1 MKFGGF
7 LMAFDGIT
15 IANLIYDMNQKIQ
28 NGRISKI
35 AQPESDELLLTIK
48 GSDGQYR
55 LILSASAS
63 LPLVY
68 FTNDNKPSP
77 MTAPNFCMLLRKHIA
92 NGRIISITQ
101 PDFERIISIEIEHY
115 NELGD
120 LARKKLII
128 ELMGKHSNIIFLDEK
143 DQIIDS
149 IKHVSASTSS
159 VREVLPGR
167 DYFVP
172 KTQEKQNPLL
182 ATSQSFIDLLSKQP
196 TTIQKA
202 IYQSYTGIS
211 PTIANEICF
220 RADLDGD
227 QAVASLSE
235 GFLLHL
241 AKQFVLVMEQIIQCD
256 FHPVLITKQEEPIEY
271 SAIPLHMY
279 QDYDVE
285 EPENISETLHLFYD
299 RKERYTR
306 IRQKSVDLRR
316 IVTTALERNRK
327 KYHLQLKQFEETTK
341 KDQFKVYGELL
352 HTYGYDYNGT
362 DTKYKVLNYY
372 TNQEIEIPMDHQLSA
387 LENAQKYFD
396 KYTKLKRTAVAME
409 TLLSETKQDV
419 EHLESVVTALELAE
433 NEDDLIQI
441 KEELIESGYIRKN
454 TREKKIKSNSK
465 PLHYVTTDDFHI
477 YVGKNNIQNDEL
489 TFKFANGGD
498 WWFHAKNVP
507 GSHVILKTQGREVPD
522 QVFELAAS
530 LAAHYSKSQ
539 KSPKVEVDYLERK
552 NVKKPAGAK
561 PGFVVY
567 YTNFSMNVE
576 PSISNLILQ

>member
-1 MKFGGF
+1 
-7 LMAFDGIT
+7 MAFDGIT

-35 AQPESDELLLTIK
+35 AQPEPDELLLTIK
-48 GSDGQYR
+48 GTDGQYR

-92 NGRIISITQ
+92 NGRILSITQ
-101 PDFERIISIEIEHY
+101 PDFERIISFEIEHY

-120 LARKKLII
+120 LAQKKLII
-128 ELMGKHSNIIFLDEK
+128 EIMGKHSNIIFVDE
-143 DQIIDS
+143 QGRIIDS

-172 KTQEKQNPLL
+172 KTQEKENPLL
-182 ATSQSFIDLLSKQP
+182 ATKESFIALISKQP

-202 IYQSYTGIS
+202 IVQSYTGIS
-211 PTIANEICF
+211 PTISNEICF
-220 RADLDGD
+220 RADLDAD
-227 QAVASLSE
+227 QVVSSLSE

-241 AKQFVLVMEQIIQCD
+241 ANQFLIVMEQINACD
-256 FHPVLITKQEEPIEY
+256 FHPVLITRQDEPIEY
-271 SAIPLHMY
+271 SAIKLNMY
-279 QDYDVE
+279 NDYEVE
-285 EPENISETLHLFYD
+285 EPESISETLHLFYN

-327 KYHLQLKQFEETTK
+327 KYQLQLKQFEETTK
-341 KDQFKVYGELL
+341 KEQFKIFGELL

-362 DTKYKVLNYY
+362 DEKYKVLNYY
-372 TNQEIEIPMDHQLSA
+372 TNEEIQIPMDNQLTA

-409 TLLSETKQDV
+409 SLLAETKQDV

-441 KEELIESGYIRKN
+441 KEELVESGYIRKN
-454 TREKKIKSNSK
+454 HREKKVRINSR
-465 PLHYVTTDDFHI
+465 PLHYVTSDDFHI
-477 YVGKNNIQNDEL
+477 FVGKNNIQNDEL
-489 TFKFANGGD
+489 TFKVANGGD

-522 QVFELAAS
+522 HVFELAAG
-530 LAAHYSKSQ
+530 LAAYYSKSQ
-539 KSPKVEVDYLERK
+539 KSPKVEIDYLERK

-561 PGFVVY
+561 PGYVIY
-567 YTNFSMNVE
+567 YTNYSMNVE
-576 PSISNLILQ
+576 PSVANLELQ

>member
-1 MKFGGF
+1 
-7 LMAFDGIT
+7 MAFDGIT

-28 NGRISKI
+28 NGRISKR
-35 AQPESDELLLTIK
+35 AQPEPDELLLTIK
-48 GSDGQYR
+48 GTDGQYR

-92 NGRIISITQ
+92 NGRILSITQ
-101 PDFERIISIEIEHY
+101 PDFERIISFEIEHY

-120 LARKKLII
+120 LAQKKLII
-128 ELMGKHSNIIFLDEK
+128 EIMGKHSNIIFVDE
-143 DQIIDS
+143 QGRIIDS

-172 KTQEKQNPLL
+172 KTQEKENPLL
-182 ATSQSFIDLLSKQP
+182 ATKESFIALISKQP

-202 IYQSYTGIS
+202 IVQSYTGIS
-211 PTIANEICF
+211 PTISNEICF

-227 QAVASLSE
+227 QAVSSLSE

-241 AKQFVLVMEQIIQCD
+241 ANQFLIVMEQINACD
-256 FHPVLITKQEEPIEY
+256 FHAVLITRQDEPIEY
-271 SAIPLHMY
+271 SAIKLNMY
-279 QDYDVE
+279 NDYEVE
-285 EPENISETLHLFYD
+285 EPESISKTLHLFYD
-299 RKERYTR
+299 RKDKYTR

-327 KYHLQLKQFEETTK
+327 KYQLQLKQFEETTK
-341 KDQFKVYGELL
+341 KEQFKIYGELL

-362 DTKYKVLNYY
+362 DEKYKVLNYY
-372 TNQEIEIPMDHQLSA
+372 TNEEIQIPMDNQLTA

-396 KYTKLKRTAVAME
+396 RYTKLKRTAVAME
-409 TLLSETKQDV
+409 SLLAETKQDV

-441 KEELIESGYIRKN
+441 KEELVESGYIRKN
-454 TREKKIKSNSK
+454 NREKKVRINSK
-465 PLHYVTTDDFHI
+465 PLHYVTSDDFHI

-489 TFKFANGGD
+489 TFKVANGGD

-522 QVFELAAS
+522 HVFELAAG
-530 LAAHYSKSQ
+530 LAAYYSKSQ
-539 KSPKVEVDYLERK
+539 KSPKVEIDYLERK

-561 PGFVVY
+561 PGYVIY
-567 YTNFSMNVE
+567 YTNYSMNVE
-576 PSISNLILQ
+576 PSVANLELK

>member
-1 MKFGGF
+1 
-7 LMAFDGIT
+7 MAFDGIT

-35 AQPESDELLLTIK
+35 AQPEPDELLLTIK
-48 GSDGQYR
+48 GNDGQYR

-92 NGRIISITQ
+92 NGRILSITQ
-101 PDFERIISIEIEHY
+101 PDFERIISFEIEHY

-120 LARKKLII
+120 LAQKKLII
-128 ELMGKHSNIIFLDEK
+128 EIMGKHSNIIFVDE
-143 DQIIDS
+143 QGRIIDS

-172 KTQEKQNPLL
+172 KTQEKENPLL
-182 ATSQSFIDLLSKQP
+182 ATKESFIALISKQP

-202 IYQSYTGIS
+202 IVQSYTGIS
-211 PTIANEICF
+211 PTISNEICF
-220 RADLDGD
+220 RADLDAD
-227 QAVASLSE
+227 QAVSSLSE

-241 AKQFVLVMEQIIQCD
+241 ANQFLIVMEQINACD
-256 FHPVLITKQEEPIEY
+256 FHPVLITRQDEPIEY
-271 SAIPLHMY
+271 SAIKLNMY
-279 QDYDVE
+279 NDYEVE
-285 EPENISETLHLFYD
+285 EPESISETLHLFYN

-327 KYHLQLKQFEETTK
+327 KYQLQLKQFEETTK
-341 KDQFKVYGELL
+341 KEQFKIFGELL

-362 DTKYKVLNYY
+362 DEKYKVLNYY
-372 TNQEIEIPMDHQLSA
+372 TNEEIQIPMDNQLTA

-409 TLLSETKQDV
+409 SLLAETKQDV

-441 KEELIESGYIRKN
+441 KEELVESGYIRKN
-454 TREKKIKSNSK
+454 HREKKVRINSR
-465 PLHYVTTDDFHI
+465 PLHYVTSDDFHI
-477 YVGKNNIQNDEL
+477 FVGKNNIQNDEL
-489 TFKFANGGD
+489 TFKVANGGD

-522 QVFELAAS
+522 HVFELAAG
-530 LAAHYSKSQ
+530 LAAYYSKSQ
-539 KSPKVEVDYLERK
+539 KSPKVEIDYLERK

-561 PGFVVY
+561 PGYVIY
-567 YTNFSMNVE
+567 YTNYSMNVE
-576 PSISNLILQ
+576 PSVANLELQ

>member
-1 MKFGGF
+1 
-7 LMAFDGIT
+7 MAFDGIT

-35 AQPESDELLLTIK
+35 AQPEPDELLLTIK
-48 GSDGQYR
+48 GTDGQYR

-92 NGRIISITQ
+92 NGRILSITQ
-101 PDFERIISIEIEHY
+101 PDFERIISFEIEHY

-120 LARKKLII
+120 LAQKKLII
-128 ELMGKHSNIIFLDEK
+128 EIMGKHSNIIFVDE
-143 DQIIDS
+143 QERIIDS

-172 KTQEKQNPLL
+172 KTQEKENPLL
-182 ATSQSFIDLLSKQP
+182 ATKESFIALISKQP

-202 IYQSYTGIS
+202 IVQSYTGIS
-211 PTIANEICF
+211 PTISNEICF
-220 RADLDGD
+220 RADLDAD
-227 QAVASLSE
+227 QAVSSLSE

-241 AKQFVLVMEQIIQCD
+241 ANQFLIVMEQINACD
-256 FHPVLITKQEEPIEY
+256 FHPVLITRQDEPIEY
-271 SAIPLHMY
+271 SAIKLNMY
-279 QDYDVE
+279 NDYEVE
-285 EPENISETLHLFYD
+285 EPESISETLHLFYD

-327 KYHLQLKQFEETTK
+327 KYQLQLKQFEETTK
-341 KDQFKVYGELL
+341 KEQFKIFGELL

-362 DTKYKVLNYY
+362 DEKYKVLNYY
-372 TNQEIEIPMDHQLSA
+372 TNEEIQIPMDNQLTA

-409 TLLSETKQDV
+409 SLLAETKQDV

-441 KEELIESGYIRKN
+441 KEELVESGYIRKN
-454 TREKKIKSNSK
+454 HREKKVRINSR
-465 PLHYVTTDDFHI
+465 PLHYVTSDDFHI
-477 YVGKNNIQNDEL
+477 FVGKNNIQNDEL
-489 TFKFANGGD
+489 TFKVANGGD

-522 QVFELAAS
+522 HVFELAAG
-530 LAAHYSKSQ
+530 LAAYYSKSQ
-539 KSPKVEVDYLERK
+539 KSPKVEIDYLERK

-561 PGFVVY
+561 PGYVIY
-567 YTNFSMNVE
+567 YTNYSMNVE
-576 PSISNLILQ
+576 PSVANLELQ

>member
-1 MKFGGF
+1 
-7 LMAFDGIT
+7 MAFDGIT

-35 AQPESDELLLTIK
+35 AQPEPDELLLTIK
-48 GSDGQYR
+48 GTDGQYR

-92 NGRIISITQ
+92 NGRILSITQ
-101 PDFERIISIEIEHY
+101 PDFERIISFEIEHY

-120 LARKKLII
+120 LAQKKLII
-128 ELMGKHSNIIFLDEK
+128 EIMGKHSNIIFVDE
-143 DQIIDS
+143 QGRIIDS

-172 KTQEKQNPLL
+172 KTQEKENPLL
-182 ATSQSFIDLLSKQP
+182 ATKESFIALISKQP

-202 IYQSYTGIS
+202 IVQSYTGIS
-211 PTIANEICF
+211 PTISNEICF
-220 RADLDGD
+220 RADLDAD
-227 QAVASLSE
+227 QAVSSLSE

-241 AKQFVLVMEQIIQCD
+241 ANQFLIVMEQINACD
-256 FHPVLITKQEEPIEY
+256 FHPVLITRQDEPIEY
-271 SAIPLHMY
+271 SAIKLNMY
-279 QDYDVE
+279 NDYEVE
-285 EPENISETLHLFYD
+285 EPESISETLHLFYD

-327 KYHLQLKQFEETTK
+327 KYQLQLKQFEETTK
-341 KDQFKVYGELL
+341 KEQFKIFGELL

-362 DTKYKVLNYY
+362 DEKYKVFNYY
-372 TNQEIEIPMDHQLSA
+372 TNEEIQIPMDNQLTA

-409 TLLSETKQDV
+409 SLLAETKQDV

-441 KEELIESGYIRKN
+441 KEELVESGYIRKN
-454 TREKKIKSNSK
+454 HREKKVRINSR
-465 PLHYVTTDDFHI
+465 PLHYVTSDDFHI
-477 YVGKNNIQNDEL
+477 FVGKNNIQNDEL
-489 TFKFANGGD
+489 TFKVANGGD

-522 QVFELAAS
+522 HVFELAAG
-530 LAAHYSKSQ
+530 LAAYYSKSQ
-539 KSPKVEVDYLERK
+539 KSPKVEIDYLERK

-561 PGFVVY
+561 PGYVIY
-567 YTNFSMNVE
+567 YTNYSMNVE
-576 PSISNLILQ
+576 PSVANLELQ

>member
-1 MKFGGF
+1 
-7 LMAFDGIT
+7 MAFDGIT

-35 AQPESDELLLTIK
+35 AQPEPDELLLTIK
-48 GSDGQYR
+48 GNNGQYR
-55 LILSASAS
+55 LVLSASAS

-68 FTNDNKPSP
+68 FTDDNKPSP

-92 NGRIISITQ
+92 NGRILSITQ
-101 PDFERIISIEIEHY
+101 PDFERIISFDIEHY

-120 LARKKLII
+120 LAQKKLII
-128 ELMGKHSNIIFLDEK
+128 EIMGKHSNIIFVDDEGR
-143 DQIIDS
+143 IIDS

-182 ATSQSFIDLLSKQP
+182 ATKESFIELISKQP

-220 RADLDGD
+220 RADLDAD
-227 QAVASLSE
+227 QAVSSLSE

-241 AKQFVLVMEQIIQCD
+241 ANQFLIVMEQINACD
-256 FHPVLITKQEEPIEY
+256 FHPVLITRQDEPIEY
-271 SAIPLHMY
+271 SAIKLNMY
-279 QDYDVE
+279 NDYEVE
-285 EPENISETLHLFYD
+285 EPESISKTLHLFYD
-299 RKERYTR
+299 RKDKYTR

-327 KYHLQLKQFEETTK
+327 KYQLQLKQFEETTK
-341 KDQFKVYGELL
+341 KEQFKIYGELL

-362 DTKYKVLNYY
+362 DEKYKVLNYY
-372 TNQEIEIPMDHQLSA
+372 TNEEIQIPMDNQLTA

-396 KYTKLKRTAVAME
+396 RYTKLKRTAVAME
-409 TLLSETKQDV
+409 SLLAETKQDV

-441 KEELIESGYIRKN
+441 KEELVESGYIRKN
-454 TREKKIKSNSK
+454 NREKKVRINSK
-465 PLHYVTTDDFHI
+465 PLHYVTSDDFHI

-489 TFKFANGGD
+489 TFKVANGGD

-507 GSHVILKTQGREVPD
+507 GSHVILKTQGRKVPD
-522 QVFELAAS
+522 HVFELAAG
-530 LAAHYSKSQ
+530 LAAYYSKSQ
-539 KSPKVEVDYLERK
+539 KSPKVEIDYLERK

-561 PGFVVY
+561 PGYVIY
-567 YTNFSMNVE
+567 YTNYSMNVE
-576 PSISNLILQ
+576 PSVANLELQ